1 MSWAI
6 FGPTGSVN
14 SPLSSSC
21 CHSVLVCLCQ
31 GASKGWLFRVL
42 KTVASLGKPF
52 KTSSCQWVGRPPA
65 RQKSLEPEGKLASA
79 WRWLS
84 GKESTSQARDLGSNS
99 GSKEAAT
106 HSSILAWEILWTKEA
121 GGLQSMR
128 SHGVG
133 HGLAT
138 DFHFFF
144 FIDLGTCSLIDF
156 FYLLLALRTVRR
168 TPYWFFPREEYP
180 SCNRIID

>member
-1 MSWAI
+1 MSWVV
-6 FGPTGSVN
+6 FGPTRSIN

-52 KTSSCQWVGRPPA
+52 KTSSRQWVAQPPA
-65 RQKSLEPEGKLASA
+65 RQKSLEPERKLASA

-99 GSKEAAT
+99 GLKEVAT
-106 HSSILAWEILWTKEA
+106 HSSILAWEIPWTKEP
-121 GGLQSMR
+121 GGLQSMG

-138 DFHFFF
+138 GFHFFF
-144 FIDLGTCSLIDF
+144 FIGLGTCSLGEG
-156 FYLLLALRTVRR
+156 YG
-168 TPYWFFPREEYP
+168 TPLQY
-180 SCNRIID
+180 SCLENPMGGGAW